1 MTTKS
6 LLLIGTLALA
16 GIASAKSYDNMIIA
30 APAKAG
36 GLRMAA
42 GEYSVK
48 VLGNFAVF
56 TNLDTGKKFLAA
68 VKVEDAGK
76 KFDTTEVDTKATDG
90 ADRITSVE
98 LGGSSTKLELG
109 E

>member
-1 MTTKS
+1 MTKS

-16 GIASAKSYDNMIIA
+16 GIASAKSYDITLA

-36 GLRMAA
+36 KVQMAA
-42 GEYSVK
+42 GKYEVK
-48 VLGNFAVF
+48 VVGNGFAVF
-56 TNLDTGKKFLAA
+56 TNVDSGKKFFTL

-76 KFDTTEVDTKATDG
+76 KFEQTAVDSKTEGGNKQ
-90 ADRITSVE
+90 ITAIE
-98 LGGSSTKLELG
+98 FEGSSTMIELG